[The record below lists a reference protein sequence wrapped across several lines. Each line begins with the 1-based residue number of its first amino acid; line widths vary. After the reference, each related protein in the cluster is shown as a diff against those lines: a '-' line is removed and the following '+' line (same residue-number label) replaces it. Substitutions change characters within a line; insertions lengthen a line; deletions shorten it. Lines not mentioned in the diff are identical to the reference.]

1 MNILKR
7 AYCRIFQFC
16 FKIAIPLLPYYNPK
30 ILDKIE
36 DISDVLFSKGKR
48 NVLLVTDKS
57 IRNLGITNN
66 LEKHLV
72 DNGINVVVFDDVI
85 SNPTVENVEQAREL
99 YLQNK
104 CEALIGFGESGMGS
118 YHGKFGFDTFSHKK
132 SILDK
137 KTWFDLP
144 MRYQPYNKLYD
155 KLLKLFLK

>member
-1 MNILKR
+1 MIER
-7 AYCRIFQFC
+7 Q
-16 FKIAIPLLPYYNPK
+16 

-85 SNPTVENVEQAREL
+85 SNPTVENVEQAREM
-99 YLQNK
+99 YLQNN
-104 CEALIGFGESGMGS
+104 CEALIGFGGGWMGS

-137 KTWFDLP
+137 KNVVRP
-144 MRYQPYNKLYD
+144 PYAIPTL
-155 KLLKLFLK
+155 